1 MNKINLKHKNKTAY
15 PITVTEAVIDV
26 VTGEN
31 VQQQINKKQDS
42 LVSGQTIKTINGESI
57 LGEGDIEIA
66 LSTPPSD
73 LLEYVTESELEA
85 KNYATQDWVTSKNYL
100 TNHQDISNL
109 ALKSELEGLAKETWV
124 STKIAEAVAGGSDS
138 LDGYATEQWVNEQG
152 FIKEHQD
159 ISHLATKAEIPTVP
173 TRLSELEND
182 SKFITIDEV
191 PEVAVPTKTSELT
204 NDSGFITLSDVP
216 GLEIPDDYVTKTEL
230 NDKGFLTEHQDI
242 SHLASRD
249 WVETQGYAKTE
260 DIPSLEGYAT
270 ESWVSSEIVKAATD
284 GKVDLTGY
292 ATETYV
298 NEKVA
303 EIKIPSLDGYAKTSD
318 IPTLDGYAE
327 LSDLDNKV
335 DKISGKQLSTEDFT
349 TALKQKLDNLSN
361 YDDTELSSNLQQLQN
376 NLDRLMNGNTTAA
389 INSFNEIITF
399 LNGIED
405 TQSLQGIIASIQ
417 NQLDLKQPLIEDLAK
432 IKRGAGLGA
441 TALQEIPSEYITEE
455 ELQAMNFATT
465 TQLASKQDVI
475 ADLDSIRANARM
487 GSTAVQFIPTEY
499 VTETELSSKNYAT
512 KSDLSSKQDIIDDI
526 DSIRTNANKVSTKQ
540 DIIQDL
546 VAIRNNSLSGIAA
559 LQQVEN
565 LSTVA
570 TSGDYND
577 LSNKPT
583 IPNAVTEST
592 ISNWGFTKNTGTYIK
607 PSDGIPIGDLKD
619 TIRKSLGKADT
630 AIQEVKTINGQSL
643 VGNGDLLVNSQ
654 ILKFGEVS
662 NAGNVTFASS
672 GTSINSTSEIYYFS
686 EHKIFAACSDISVL
700 NPTIYP
706 TFVDSN
712 GTFTYE
718 DYQNSGSEGAEIYK
732 HKLYYAEKTKSFYQ
746 WDGQNLKETLSL
758 QPSIRIV
765 PCYGNTI
772 VINSASTEITPS
784 ITWGED
790 PSGKVLNTVYT
801 LVIPASNASLTP
813 ILQHTVSS
821 PFSWG
826 GELDL
831 IPVQLYSKQTK
842 NWVWATLSVKS
853 AVDKNSSKTVPH
865 IYGISVSSVNAPYP
879 ASQNT
884 FTALSQQGV
893 SEFFGGMPQLHG
905 MVTIQK
911 INI

>member
-1 MNKINLKHKNKTAY
+1 MARKVRLQYNGQTAY
-15 PITVTEAVIDV
+15 PVTISDAVIDHN
-26 VTGEN
+26 TGEK
-31 VQQQINKKQDS
+31 ITESLDKKQDI
-42 LVSGQTIKTINGESI
+42 LVSGENIKTINGQNI
-57 LGEGDIEIA
+57 LGKGDIEIFVDGTVLPD
-66 LSTPPSD
+66 LS
-73 LLEYVTESELEA
+73 EYVTETELDA

-109 ALKSELEGLAKETWV
+109 ALKS
-124 STKIAEAVAGGSDS
+124 D
-138 LDGYATEQWVNEQG
+138 
-152 FIKEHQD
+152 
-159 ISHLATKAEIPTVP
+159 
-173 TRLSELEND
+173 
-182 SKFITIDEV
+182 
-191 PEVAVPTKTSELT
+191 
-204 NDSGFITLSDVP
+204 
-216 GLEIPDDYVTKTEL
+216 IPDI
-230 NDKGFLTEHQDI
+230 KGLVKSEDLPDFNLF
-242 SHLASRD
+242 
-249 WVETQGYAKTE
+249 AKYE
-260 DIPSLEGYAT
+260 DIPSL
-270 ESWVSSEIVKAATD
+270 D
-284 GKVDLTGY
+284 D
-292 ATETYV
+292 
-298 NEKVA
+298 
-303 EIKIPSLDGYAKTSD
+303 
-318 IPTLDGYAE
+318 YAE
-327 LSDLDNKV
+327 LSDLDSKV

-361 YDDTELSSNLQQLQN
+361 YDDTKLSNSLKQLQN
-376 NLDRLMNGNTTAA
+376 NLDRLMDGNTTAA

-405 TQSLQGIIASIQ
+405 TKSLQGIIASIQ
-417 NQLDLKQPLIEDLAK
+417 QQIDLKQPLIEDLEK
-432 IKRGAGLGA
+432 IKRGAGLGS

-465 TQLASKQDVI
+465 TQLSSKQDVI

-499 VTETELSSKNYAT
+499 ITETELLAKDYAT
-512 KSDLSSKQDIIDDI
+512 KSDLSLKQDIIDDI

-577 LSNKPT
+577 LINKPT
-583 IPNAVTEST
+583 IPNAITEST

-643 VGNGDLLVNSQ
+643 VGNGDLLINSQ
-654 ILKFGEVS
+654 ILKFGGVNNAVS
-662 NAGNVTFASS
+662 VTFADA
-672 GTSINSTSEIYYFS
+672 GTSINSTSEIYYFP
-686 EHKIFAACSDISVL
+686 EHKIFAACLNTSVL

-706 TFVDSN
+706 TFADSN

-718 DYQNSGSEGAEIYK
+718 DYQNSGVEGAEIYK

-746 WDGQNLKETLSL
+746 WEEQNLKETLSL

-765 PCYGNTI
+765 PCYGNN
-772 VINSASTEITPS
+772 INIGSASTEITPS
-784 ITWGED
+784 VIWGED
-790 PSGKVLNTVYT
+790 HSGKILNAVYT
-801 LVIPASNASLTP
+801 LVIPESSLAITP
-813 ILQHTVSS
+813 VLQHTVSS

-831 IPVQLYSKQTK
+831 IPVQLYNKQAK

-879 ASQNT
+879 ANQNT
-884 FTALSQQGV
+884 FSALSQQGV
-893 SEFFGGMPQLHG
+893 VDFFGGMPQLHG

-911 INI
+911 